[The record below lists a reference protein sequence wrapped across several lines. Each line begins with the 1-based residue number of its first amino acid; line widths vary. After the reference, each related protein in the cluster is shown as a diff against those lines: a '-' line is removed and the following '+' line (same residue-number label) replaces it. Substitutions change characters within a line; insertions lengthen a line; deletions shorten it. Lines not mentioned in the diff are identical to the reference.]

1 MGIQTGIGLIIGIL
15 LIWLGYIARTRGIYA
30 LISFF
35 WITWEPVNDKKLGN
49 RVGML
54 IILLGAFAILTT
66 IFTIWFGAIV
76 GKISAILALLDAIII
91 FVVIGID
98 QTGR

>member
-15 LIWLGYIARTRGIYA
+15 LIWLGYIARTRGLYA

-54 IILLGAFAILTT
+54 IIFLGAFAILTT

-98 QTGR
+98 QIGR